1 MFIICSHNNLE
12 IVFLFKWS
20 IFIYLNYTQTLH
32 VCIIRSVSWLM
43 AYIQFCGWWTWWGG
57 AFGALQL
64 GRVWGQS
71 SIDGHIEFVFTYC
84 TKLFSVSSYPYPALV
99 GANTSSL
106 YISFHS
112 FMAALSTT
120 ATGQ

>member
-1 MFIICSHNNLE
+1 M
-12 IVFLFKWS
+12 VDG
-20 IFIYLNYTQTLH
+20 IYTVL
-32 VCIIRSVSWLM
+32 WLVDVV
-43 AYIQFCGWWTWWGG
+43 GGG

-84 TKLFSVSSYPYPALV
+84 TKFFSVSSYPYPALV